1 MKKHILPIL
10 SILALLTEQVPAAD
24 AVEECTPAPEG
35 KQSEFTTPGTGRMN
49 SEFQEIPLTP
59 MGIQTVE
66 KARKPNAAMDLNA
79 SVIMDPVKM
88 NDLEKEEQRATITH
102 SNSDSF
108 NEVTPNVDEVTLNSK
123 IGCCCFGSK

>member
-10 SILALLTEQVPAAD
+10 SILALLTEQAPAAD

-35 KQSEFTTPGTGRMN
+35 KQSEFTTPGRGRMN

-59 MGIQTVE
+59 MGLQTVE

-88 NDLEKEEQRATITH
+88 NDLEKIVAVFETIH
-102 SNSDSF
+102 PVKVSF
-108 NEVTPNVDEVTLNSK
+108 N
-123 IGCCCFGSK
+123 